1 MTLVRRK
8 EIGGRRKEK
17 GVRALLFLSL
27 VLLPPSFF
35 LPTDFPSSFLLS
47 GSQESRPLP
56 VPEVLYRAV
65 QENLARAERV
75 AHLYAFKERRTDVH
89 TNPFG
94 RIGTGGA
101 RVFDVY
107 PSAARQLTYRRL
119 IERNGVALGAQ
130 ELAEQDRQ
138 YRARAAD
145 VQRRLVAENP
155 DEGQRREADL
165 ARARQRGQR
174 RVDAVVDTLRFRVEG
189 RTVYEGVPA
198 IVVSFTPRPDARP
211 DTREGRTAQKF
222 AGTVW
227 IHEAAAEV
235 MRVEARSIDDISFGF
250 GLVARLG
257 KGTEATLTRRP
268 VGRDLWMP
276 TQLTLKGRGRAA
288 VVRTLVIDFAV
299 DWFDYRRMEGDWTHP
314 FSPPRNTEPPSH
326 RGPPN

>member
-1 MTLVRRK
+1 MT
-8 EIGGRRKEK
+8 
-17 GVRALLFLSL
+17 
-27 VLLPPSFF
+27 PQ
-35 LPTDFPSSFLLS
+35 LPTPNFQLPNTLRAAAFMMAAAIVCGGAGAQDA
-47 GSQESRPLP
+47 RPLP
-56 VPEVLYRAV
+56 VPDILYRAA

-94 RIGTGGA
+94 RIGTGGT

-107 PSAARQLTYRRL
+107 PSATRQLTYRRL
-119 IERNGVALGAQ
+119 IERNGVAVAEQ
-130 ELAEQDRQ
+130 ELAEQDRE

-145 VQRRLVAENP
+145 VRRRLAAENP

-165 ARARQRGQR
+165 ARVRQRAQR
-174 RVDAVVDTLRFRVEG
+174 RVDAVVDTLRFHVEG
-189 RTVYEGVPA
+189 RAVYQGVPA

-227 IHEAAAEV
+227 IDEAAAEV

-257 KGTEATLTRRP
+257 EGTEATLTRRP
-268 VGRDLWMP
+268 VERDLWMP

-299 DWFDYRRMEGDWTHP
+299 DWFDYRRLEGDSTTP
-314 FSPPRNTEPPSH
+314 FPDARVQGQPGS
-326 RGPPN
+326 GPQ